1 MKTLFRSLGFIL
13 VLSVAARLAAAD
25 APAVPSPA
33 KRNSSLDLAKKFLSL
48 ADNPLP
54 VALVDPFHPPAFAE
68 AVSGVPA
75 APAVGAPGGETSA
88 VAAGPRTDHSVLKSI
103 AAALKPSGF
112 FVIGGQPTLVFGQ
125 KKVKAG
131 SFLTLTFE
139 GNSYTLEIAAVD
151 LQTFTLRLNREEF
164 TRPIR

>member
-1 MKTLFRSLGFIL
+1 MKTIFRSMGF
-13 VLSVAARLAAAD
+13 VLLLIVAVRLAAAD

-48 ADNPLP
+48 ADHPLP
-54 VALVDPFHPPAFAE
+54 ATLVDPFHPAAFAE

-75 APAVGAPGGETSA
+75 TPAPGGEASA
-88 VAAGPRTDHSVLKSI
+88 VVTGPRTDHSVLQSI
-103 AAALKPSGF
+103 AAGLKPSGF

-131 SFLTLTFE
+131 SFLTITFE